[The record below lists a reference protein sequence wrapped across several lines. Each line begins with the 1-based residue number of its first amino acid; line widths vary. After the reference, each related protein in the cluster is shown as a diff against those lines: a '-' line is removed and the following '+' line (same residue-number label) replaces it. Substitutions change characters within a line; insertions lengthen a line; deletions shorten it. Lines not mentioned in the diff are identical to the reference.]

1 LVKNVF
7 IWAAFAS
14 LVFMA
19 GCAMTGMTTQPKVG
33 QTPQTF
39 RKKVSKTIRC
49 QYLLFLPKNY
59 KKSDAQFPLIIFL
72 HGAGERGNN
81 LTLVKR
87 HGIPKIVAQ
96 KPDFPFIAVSP
107 QCPEN
112 RWWSLDTL
120 DALFDEI
127 VSKYRVDRNRIYLT
141 GLSMGGYAT
150 WAWAIEH
157 PERFAAIAPIC
168 GGGNPLEVYK
178 IKDVPVWAFHG
189 AQDRVVPV
197 HKSEEMIAAL
207 KACGENVR
215 LTVYPTAE
223 HDSWTATY
231 DNPELY
237 EWFLKQKKQ

>member
-1 LVKNVF
+1 
-7 IWAAFAS
+7 
-14 LVFMA
+14 
-19 GCAMTGMTTQPKVG
+19 
-33 QTPQTF
+33 
-39 RKKVSKTIRC
+39 
-49 QYLLFLPKNY
+49 
-59 KKSDAQFPLIIFL
+59 
-72 HGAGERGNN
+72 GERGND
-81 LTLVKR
+81 LKLVRR

-127 VSKYRVDRNRIYLT
+127 ITKYRVDRSRIYLT

-157 PERFAAIAPIC
+157 PERFAAITPIC

-189 AQDRVVPV
+189 AKDRIVPV
-197 HKSEEMIAAL
+197 HKSEEMVAAL
-207 KACGENVR
+207 KTCGGNVR
-215 LTVYPTAE
+215 FTIYPSTE